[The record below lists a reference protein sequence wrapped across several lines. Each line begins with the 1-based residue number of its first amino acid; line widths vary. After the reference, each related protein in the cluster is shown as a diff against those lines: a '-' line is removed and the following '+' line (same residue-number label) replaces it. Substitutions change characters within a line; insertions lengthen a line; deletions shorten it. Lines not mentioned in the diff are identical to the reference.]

1 LISIKDLRGLRKKL
15 NTSQSLKLMGLIMIA
30 LAPGLFLFASSSPA
44 KLVVANRTTFPAIS
58 PASHTSLAV
67 DGSASGFCNHD
78 TNSCFASL
86 STSRTNDVLLA
97 YTVEDLNLQTSC
109 IFSVTDSAG
118 LPWASRTGI
127 VFGNGGRDQIQ
138 EFWVKSTGVLSSD
151 VITETISGCASVQF
165 GGEYN
170 GVMIFA
176 VSGTDFSNPFDPNSS
191 LPGNAN
197 GSGTQAS
204 VSVST
209 SNHSDMIVGATRF
222 GGNTATPGNGF
233 TLVTSMDQGQDAI
246 EYALVHQRANN
257 LPVTFSGST
266 SNVWLE
272 IADAL
277 HSA

>member
-1 LISIKDLRGLRKKL
+1 
-15 NTSQSLKLMGLIMIA
+15 
-30 LAPGLFLFASSSPA
+30 
-44 KLVVANRTTFPAIS
+44 
-58 PASHTSLAV
+58 
-67 DGSASGFCNHD
+67 
-78 TNSCFASL
+78 
-86 STSRTNDVLLA
+86 
-97 YTVEDLNLQTSC
+97 
-109 IFSVTDSAG
+109 

-138 EFWVKSTGVLSSD
+138 EFWVKSEGVLSSD
-151 VITETISGCASVQF
+151 IITEAISGCASVQF

-176 VSGTDFSNPFDPNSS
+176 ISGSNFSNPFDPNFS
-191 LPGNAN
+191 LPASAN

-204 VSVST
+204 VTVST
-209 SNHSDMIVGATRF
+209 SDHNDIVVGATRF
-222 GGNTATPGNGF
+222 GGNTAMPGNGF

-246 EYALVHQRANN
+246 EFAVVHPLANN

-266 SNVWLE
+266 FNIWLE